1 MSSRFLAPDLS
12 LLASA
17 KLIEEIDAEAIL
29 ASQKAWILARWA
41 EIRVG
46 RPDLP
51 VLDTLGLETEP
62 MTILLQAYAY
72 RETLLRA
79 LVNDKARAVLLAYA
93 TGTDLDH
100 LGALFG
106 VVRMEIASGVME
118 SDERLRRR
126 IQLAPEAFSVAG
138 PRGAYIF
145 HALTI
150 DGSVADAWAYSPR
163 DGEVIVVVAGEAG
176 ADLSDAVLAKL
187 VDRFAREDTVPLT
200 DAVMVRRAERI
211 DYAVEEAITVPR
223 GPDAN
228 LLRAKAIEAIT
239 VYGASR
245 CRIGATVFRSGLITA
260 GAVGGVEGV
269 ELQAPTANV
278 VPAQYQI
285 PRLTGVVVN
294 VNISE

>member
-12 LLASA
+12 LLAPA

-29 ASQKAWILARWA
+29 ASQKAWVLARWA

-106 VVRMEIASGVME
+106 VVRMEIATGIME

-145 HALTI
+145 HALTV

-176 ADLSDAVLAKL
+176 TDLSDAVLAKL

-211 DYAVEEAITVPR
+211 DYAVEETITVPR

-239 VYGASR
+239 AYGASR

-260 GAVGGVEGV
+260 AAVGGVEGV
-269 ELQAPTANV
+269 ELQAPTGNV
-278 VPAQYQI
+278 VPAEYQI

-294 VNISE
+294 VQISD